1 MEWGDRLKEN
11 SIRGARGSGKDRSH
25 GGGGDSTD
33 AEVVN
38 SATGADFREE
48 VFLGEA
54 REKEGEQGG

>member
-1 MEWGDRLKEN
+1 MPGTRFELVT
-11 SIRGARGSGKDRSH
+11 RGFSVLCSH
-25 GGGGDSTD
+25 GGGWDSTD

-54 REKEGEQGG
+54 REKEGE

>member
-1 MEWGDRLKEN
+1 MPGTRFELVT
-11 SIRGARGSGKDRSH
+11 RGFSVLCSH
-25 GGGGDSTD
+25 GGGWDSTD